1 MFVSLVWII
10 GTLIAKWLPHTANYS
25 PEIAMTVYFAS
36 RYRFIMASLLTLIT
50 VEIADL
56 GLALLYHYPFWGWWS
71 FFNALSL
78 LCIIAIFAKSWVKIF
93 IVDVFS
99 RVCSAALFYWILTN
113 FGVWLSSGYY
123 PVTLSGLMA
132 CYSMAL
138 PFLPAQLISGG
149 AFALLWGVLRKRM
162 QFSNFFGVICQKV
175 KFL

>member
-1 MFVSLVWII
+1 MFSIFLWII

-36 RYRFIMASLLTLIT
+36 RYRFIVASLLTLIT

-56 GLALLYHYPFWGWWS
+56 GLALLYHYPFGGWWS
-71 FFNALSL
+71 FFNSLSL
-78 LCIIAIFAKSWVKIF
+78 LCIIGLFAKPWVKIF
-93 IVDVFS
+93 SVDACS

-123 PVTLSGLMA
+123 PLTLSGLMA

-138 PFLPAQLISGG
+138 PFLPAQLISGF
-149 AFALLWGVLRKRM
+149 AFALLWGALRKSI
-162 QFSNFFGVICQKV
+162 QFSNFFEVICQKV